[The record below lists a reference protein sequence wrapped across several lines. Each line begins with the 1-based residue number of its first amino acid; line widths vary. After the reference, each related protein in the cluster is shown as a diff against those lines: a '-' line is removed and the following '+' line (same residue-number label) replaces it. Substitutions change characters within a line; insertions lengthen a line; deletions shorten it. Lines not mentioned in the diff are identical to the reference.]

1 MRKRETFN
9 MLTSAHSRYNRNTSL
24 KRGGYRRRK
33 CTAMSRAERAGSV
46 FANLTGALGEQQRNI
61 ATADAT
67 EPMNIA
73 SKNDIQRIWKTSQ
86 SWWISTS
93 VESIWCRTINVQQT
107 NAWNDSASTTCLL
120 NQQHWVILRSILH
133 SSDISMFILCFISL
147 VYYIPG

>member
-24 KRGGYRRRK
+24 ERGGYRRRK

-67 EPMNIA
+67 EPMDIA

-86 SWWISTS
+86 S
-93 VESIWCRTINVQQT
+93 
-107 NAWNDSASTTCLL
+107 
-120 NQQHWVILRSILH
+120 
-133 SSDISMFILCFISL
+133 
-147 VYYIPG
+147 